1 MINVMNLKVLST
13 SSQKPV
19 QVNVDIE
26 KGSMYISIPIS
37 CLMNPLYLDLPPMPL
52 AMNHYYPFS
61 IKL

>member
-26 KGSMYISIPIS
+26 KGSIS

-52 AMNHYYPFS
+52 AMNHYYPFGV
-61 IKL
+61 KL